1 MSATLNSILAT
12 SARVYLPA
20 WGVWYAEVDIDGE
33 HTLTGTVSLVVADL
47 TLVGTVLSGGPENG
61 RSHYRVVAGKGGWGR
76 TIASKSYANDAGV
89 KASTVLLDAADACG
103 ETILAST
110 LPTTRPGPAW
120 VRDETRARATLDHI
134 APRGW
139 YVGEDGVTRI
149 GARTPGTLP
158 AGVTHGPV
166 DLARGCVELASESI
180 AAILPG
186 LVVDGLTAV
195 DVLHEVTPDGLR
207 STVWGARGGSSRAL
221 DAFRA
226 IFESCD
232 PDRPFRGQSEYRV
245 VSRSGDRV
253 VLEPVRVSTG
263 MPDLSRVVARPGLP
277 GCKGGAAVGSRVLVA
292 FADSSPARPYVCGYE
307 DADGSGFV
315 PTTLVLDASSSIKLG
330 DGATKGVVRD
340 GDDICL
346 GYFVK
351 ETTNNT
357 IYRSPPELGPLLTV
371 YTPWWKVTA
380 VADVHWCT
388 ATNPATP
395 TIPPP
400 PGTPGTALM
409 GINIEASSLVKC
421 E

>member
-20 WGVWYAEVDIDGE
+20 WGVWYAEVDLDGE
-33 HTLTGTVSLVVADL
+33 HTLTGAVSLVVADL

-61 RSHYRVVAGKGGWGR
+61 RSHYRVVAGKGGWGK
-76 TIASKSYANDAGV
+76 TIPAKSYANDAGV

-110 LPTTRPGPAW
+110 LPTTRPGAAW
-120 VRDETRARATLDHI
+120 TRPEGRARTVLEQL

-149 GARTPGTLP
+149 GSRTPGTLP

-186 LVVDGLTAV
+186 IVVDGLTAV
-195 DVLHEVTPDGLR
+195 DVFHEVSSDGLR
-207 STVWGARGGSSRAL
+207 STVHGARGGSSRAL

-226 IFESCD
+226 IFEGLD

-245 VSRSGDRV
+245 TSRSGDRV
-253 VLEPVRVSTG
+253 GLEPVRVSTG
-263 MPDLSRVVARPGLP
+263 MPELSRVVARPGLP

-330 DGATKGVVRD
+330 DGATKGVARD
-340 GDDICL
+340 GDDVCL
-346 GYFVK
+346 GYFCGDP
-351 ETTNNT
+351 TTNI

-371 YTPWWKVTA
+371 YLPWWKVTA
-380 VADVHWCT
+380 VADVQWCT

-395 TIPPP
+395 TVPPP

-409 GINIEASSLVKC
+409 GIINEASSLVKC

>member
-1 MSATLNSILAT
+1 MSASLNGILAT
-12 SARVYLPA
+12 SARVFLPA
-20 WGVWYAEVDIDGE
+20 WGAWWVEIDLDGE
-33 HTLTGTVSLVVADL
+33 HTLTGACTVVVADL
-47 TLVGTVLSGGPENG
+47 TLVGTILSGGPENG
-61 RSHYRVVAGKGGWGR
+61 RSHFRVVGGKGGWGQ
-76 TIASKSYANDAGV
+76 TISAKSYANDAGV

-120 VRDETRARATLDHI
+120 VRPADRASRVLELL
-134 APRGW
+134 APHGW

-149 GARTPGTLP
+149 GARPAGTLP
-158 AGVTHGPV
+158 AGVTHGPA
-166 DLARGCVELASESI
+166 DLARGTVTLASESI
-180 AAILPG
+180 ATILPG

-195 DVLHEVTPDGLR
+195 DVLHEVSSDGLR
-207 STVWGARGGSSRAL
+207 STVWGARGASSRTLQAFGAILEAL
-221 DAFRA
+221 
-226 IFESCD
+226 D
-232 PDRPFRGQSEYRV
+232 PDRKFRGQAEYRV
-245 VSRSGDRV
+245 TSRSGDRV
-253 VLEPVRVSTG
+253 ALEPVRVSTG
-263 MPDLSRVVARPGLP
+263 MPNLARVVARPGLP
-277 GCKGGAAVGSRVLVA
+277 GCKGGAAIGSRVLVA

-307 DADGSGFV
+307 DADGAGFV

-330 DGATKGVVRD
+330 DGATKGVARD

-351 ETTNNT
+351 DTTTNT

-371 YTPWWKVTA
+371 YTPWWKVTS
-380 VADVHWCT
+380 VADVSWCT

-395 TIPPP
+395 TVPPP

-409 GINIEASSLVKC
+409 GIINEASSLVKC

>member
-20 WGVWYAEVDIDGE
+20 WGVWYAEVDLDGE
-33 HTLTGTVSLVVADL
+33 HTLAGAVTLVVADL

-61 RSHYRVVAGKGGWGR
+61 RSHYRVVAGKGGWGK
-76 TIASKSYANDAGV
+76 TIPAKSYANDAGV

-103 ETILAST
+103 EILLAST

-120 VRDETRARATLDHI
+120 VRPEGRARATLDHI

-149 GARTPGTLP
+149 GARAAGTLP

-186 LVVDGLTAV
+186 IAVDGLTAV
-195 DVLHEVTPDGLR
+195 DVLHEVSSDGLR
-207 STVWGARGGSSRAL
+207 STVHGARGGSSRAL

-226 IFESCD
+226 IFEGLA

-245 VSRSGDRV
+245 TSRSGDRV
-253 VLEPVRVSTG
+253 GLEPVRVSTG

-330 DGATKGVVRD
+330 DGATKGVARD

-346 GYFVK
+346 GYFCGDP
-351 ETTNNT
+351 TTNI

-371 YTPWWKVTA
+371 YLPWWKVTA
-380 VADVHWCT
+380 VADVQWCT

-395 TIPPP
+395 TVPPP

-409 GINIEASSLVKC
+409 GIINEASSLVKC

>member
-1 MSATLNSILAT
+1 MTAALNNILAT

-20 WGVWYAEVDIDGE
+20 WGVWYAEVDLDGE
-33 HTLTGTVSLVVADL
+33 HTLTGAVSLVVADL

-76 TIASKSYANDAGV
+76 TIPAKSYANDAGV

-158 AGVTHGPV
+158 ANVTHGPV

-186 LVVDGLTAV
+186 IVVDGLTAV
-195 DVLHEVTPDGLR
+195 DVLHEVSSEGLR
-207 STVWGARGGSSRAL
+207 STVHGARGGSSRTL

-226 IFESCD
+226 ILEGLD
-232 PDRPFRGQSEYRV
+232 PDRAFRGQSEYRV

-253 VLEPVRVSTG
+253 GLEPVRVSTG
-263 MPDLSRVVARPGLP
+263 MPDLSRVVSRPGLP
-277 GCKGGAAVGSRVLVA
+277 GCKGGAAIGSRVLVA

-346 GYFVK
+346 GYFCGDP
-351 ETTNNT
+351 TTNI

-371 YTPWWKVTA
+371 YLPWWKVTA
-380 VADVHWCT
+380 VADVQWCT

-395 TIPPP
+395 TVPPP
-400 PGTPGTALM
+400 PGTPGTALK
-409 GINIEASSLVKC
+409 GIAIEASSLVKC